1 MYLSRASRGQGR
13 WGQHDCSLGLTGN
26 PAQPEQSK
34 RAHSPPRGPAVPPG
48 CPSAGSPLCPR
59 QGPPGGGPAV
69 PPHGVFA
76 KKQRAVAPG
85 CRTPPPCAPTRARAA
100 LSSSPRRHLLSVSSG
115 LRPAAQPLRHPPGRN
130 EVQQPVGPNLLN
142 ASVRDRA
149 HVGQVELLI
158 PAEVIAVG
166 LAVRQWGA
174 GHKARGSGAIS
185 PQGRGSGNSLRTP
198 PTHKPREGVGCA
210 FLPVNFTVPDIINR
224 SLMPGLG
231 EASGLWGQGLPGRP
245 YPHRQRQA

>member
-1 MYLSRASRGQGR
+1 MPEAGAAGRRPCSPAPRGLCQEAEGSGSRVQDSPSLCAHQGR
-13 WGQHDCSLGLTGN
+13 CCTVLQ
-26 PAQPEQSK
+26 
-34 RAHSPPRGPAVPPG
+34 
-48 CPSAGSPLCPR
+48 
-59 QGPPGGGPAV
+59 
-69 PPHGVFA
+69 
-76 KKQRAVAPG
+76 
-85 CRTPPPCAPTRARAA
+85 
-100 LSSSPRRHLLSVSSG
+100 PRRHLLSVSSG

-158 PAEVIAVG
+158 PAEVIAVS